1 MKKLIVLSL
10 VVLILS
16 LFHGG
21 CAVIARMG
29 TPTSHEIKIPAQYDI
44 SKNKGDK
51 ILVLVEQPGWL
62 NVQIDMRSYLTD
74 SISRGITQK
83 TKIPAGQFIPY
94 NKLSEY
100 RSNTPNFA
108 SLSPVEIGKAMDA
121 NTVLVVM
128 IDDFQMSQLVDSG
141 YYKAILDAKAILFNS
156 VTGVQLWPAG
166 EKGKIIKVG
175 FEIEQGGRDIATS
188 RLASAAAYCTVRFFY
203 NCPKD
208 EFKIA
213 DDRSGVGF
221 NEWKE

>member
-1 MKKLIVLSL
+1 MKKLIALS
-10 VVLILS
+10 VVASILS

-44 SKNKGDK
+44 IKNKGDK
-51 ILVLVEQPGWL
+51 ILILVEQPGWL
-62 NVQIDMRSYLTD
+62 NVQVDMRSYLTD
-74 SISRGITQK
+74 SISREITQK
-83 TKIPAGQFIPY
+83 TKISAGRFIPY

-108 SLSPVEIGKAMDA
+108 SLLPVEIGKAMDA
-121 NTVLVVM
+121 NIVLVVR
-128 IDDFQMSQLVDSG
+128 IDDFQMAQLVDSG
-141 YYKAILDAKAILFNS
+141 YYKAALDAKAILFDS

-166 EKGKIIKVG
+166 GNGKIIKVG

-188 RLASAAAYCTVRFFY
+188 RLAAAAAYCTVRYFY

-208 EFKIA
+208 QFKIA
-213 DDRSGVGF
+213 DDRSGAGF